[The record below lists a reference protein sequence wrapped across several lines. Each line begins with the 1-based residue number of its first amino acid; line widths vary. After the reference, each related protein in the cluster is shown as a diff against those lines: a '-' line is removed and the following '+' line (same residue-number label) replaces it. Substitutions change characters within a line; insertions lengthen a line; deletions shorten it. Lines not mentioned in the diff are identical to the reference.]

1 MTIFVIEKELETG
14 LSKEEI
20 MLLLSNYNNT
30 ENSFVPFNTPI
41 NNSCMYGFI
50 PQSVLNLSEFDEKK
64 LNELLTNIIEENPSN
79 KTFTLQKDVDVCV
92 LDI

>member
-30 ENSFVPFNTPI
+30 ENSFVPFNTPT
-41 NNSCMYGFI
+41 NNSCIYGFI
-50 PQSVLNLSEFDEKK
+50 PQSVLDITEFDEKK
-64 LNELLTNIIEENPSN
+64 LNELLTKIIEENPSD
-79 KTFTLQKDVDVCV
+79 KTFILQKDVDICV

>member
-1 MTIFVIEKELETG
+1 
-14 LSKEEI
+14 
-20 MLLLSNYNNT
+20 
-30 ENSFVPFNTPI
+30 
-41 NNSCMYGFI
+41 MYGFI

-92 LDI
+92 LDILY